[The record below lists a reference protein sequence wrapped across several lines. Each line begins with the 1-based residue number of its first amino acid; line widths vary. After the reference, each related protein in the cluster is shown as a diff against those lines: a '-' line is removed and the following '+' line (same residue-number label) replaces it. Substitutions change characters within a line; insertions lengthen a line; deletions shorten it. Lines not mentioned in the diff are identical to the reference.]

1 MSTKQPGSRKR
12 RTPEEKLQLL
22 KRHLVKG
29 EKVSD
34 ICDEESISPS
44 QFYGWQQ
51 ALFENGGVAL
61 ESKRNSSTTKE
72 SKKVQQLESELES
85 TKAKLTNKHEVLSEL
100 MTEYIKLKK
109 RIGD

>member
-1 MSTKQPGSRKR
+1 MNNQTKTRKR
-12 RTPEEKLQLL
+12 RTPEEKLELL

-34 ICDEESISPS
+34 ICEEQDIAPS

-51 ALFENGGVAL
+51 SLFDNGALAL
-61 ESKRNSSTTKE
+61 ERKGSSSAAKESKR
-72 SKKVQQLESELES
+72 VQDLKAELDK

-100 MTEYIKLKK
+100 MTEYIQLKK
-109 RIGD
+109 STGD